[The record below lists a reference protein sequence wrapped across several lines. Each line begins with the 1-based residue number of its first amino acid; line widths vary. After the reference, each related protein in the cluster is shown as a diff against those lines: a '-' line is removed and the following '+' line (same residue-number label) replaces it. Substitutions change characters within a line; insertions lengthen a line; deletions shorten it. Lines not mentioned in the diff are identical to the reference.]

1 MCTRHRDR
9 REFLAGMGLSAA
21 TLLWSGTLRAADTQ
35 AEEGP
40 HVAINQWSVG
50 AMRGRDTKRPGMP
63 LDEELAGLAAC
74 GINGLEPGLQTPEQA
89 EALAAQLAKHGLEMR
104 SVYTGSELL
113 DPATTEKEIE
123 RIRRPGETREG
134 RRDEDHRHQPE
145 PAAGPAREDRRAVGG
160 PGRGPE
166 SAGAG
171 TGRAGLDPGVP

>member
-1 MCTRHRDR
+1 MCARYSDR

-21 TLLWSGTLRAADTQ
+21 TLLWSGTLCAEHTQ
-35 AEEGP
+35 AEVGP

-50 AMRGRDTKRPGMP
+50 AMRGRDIKRPGMS

-123 RIRRPGETREG
+123 RILALAKREG
-134 RRDEDHRHQPE
+134 RRDENHRHQPE

-166 SAGAG
+166 SAGTGAG
-171 TGRAGLDPGVP
+171 RSGSDPGVP